1 MNWFTT
7 LFDADHWEGT
17 ATLIAGA
24 VAVAGV
30 LIGFWVD
37 RIVRRNARRGEA
49 YAGALQAVHD
59 YLEAPY
65 RIRRSSGNTEERFA
79 LVAAVSDIQ
88 SRLEYFDGLLS
99 TVAPAKVHTQFQVL
113 VAAARREAG
122 RAMTDAWKA
131 RPTRRNADVPL
142 GGRLFEHPDSDAARK
157 EFLRL
162 TR

>member
-1 MNWFTT
+1 MSWFDM
-7 LFDADHWEGT
+7 LLDADHWEGT

-24 VAVAGV
+24 VAVLGV

-37 RIVRRNARRGEA
+37 RVVRRNARRAEA

-65 RIRRSSGNTEERFA
+65 RIRRSSGIAEERFA
-79 LVAAVSDIQ
+79 LVTAVSDIQ

-99 TVAPAKVHTQFQVL
+99 TVAPVKVYSQFKVL

-122 RAMTDAWKA
+122 QAMTDAWRA
-131 RPTRRNADVPL
+131 RPTRRNANVPL
-142 GGRLFEHPDSDAARK
+142 GGRLFDHPDSDVARE